1 MRYLITKL
9 VTGFILVFITTLTV
23 LYSEGW
29 RLNYNNPFANNE
41 PTDENDNETISKTG
55 MIAVRSIPDGAKVF
69 LTDKLITAT
78 DDTITTL
85 IPGKYILTVSKEG
98 YETWQ
103 KEVTVYSDLVT
114 DITAVLVLQSP
125 KLEPLTSLDVKTFAL
140 SNNQNNIIFTS
151 QNTTQ
156 PGLWMLPLNRTGL
169 NLFRNESL
177 ILYQDTNLYKP
188 SLAADLIWSIDD
200 ESIIVT
206 NTDSTYTDYQI
217 SNDRITTANPIK
229 SLDEFNATK
238 LEEWTD
244 NFLITKE
251 ATLIEQKAPES
262 ILEALK
268 TSMNEWAPD
277 NEKFF
282 IIKDNSLTVYN
293 SEEPLPVGEKR
304 VYTTVENFD
313 PETTKAYWYS
323 DSYHFILVE
332 KNETIPNYYT
342 ISLIRIDGTN
352 KTSVY
357 SGILASDKAYPS
369 PAGDKIIVLTSLKEN
384 TPTNIYS
391 IGLR

>member
-29 RLNYNNPFANNE
+29 RLNYGNPFAESGSINENNQ
-41 PTDENDNETISKTG
+41 ETISKTG

-69 LTDKLITAT
+69 LSDNLITAT

-98 YETWQ
+98 YETWR

-125 KLEPLTSLDVKTFAL
+125 KLEPLTSLDVKTFSL

-151 QNTTQ
+151 QNTAQ

-169 NLFRNESL
+169 NLFRNES
-177 ILYQDTNLYKP
+177 IVLYQDTALYKP
-188 SLAADLIWSIDD
+188 SLATDLSWSIDD
-200 ESIIVT
+200 ESIVVT
-206 NTDSTYTDYQI
+206 NIDSTYDDYQI
-217 SNDRITTANPIK
+217 SNNRITTVNSIK
-229 SLDEFNATK
+229 DLEAFNTNK

-244 NFLITKE
+244 NFLLAKE
-251 ATLIEQKAPES
+251 AILIEQKAPES
-262 ILEALK
+262 ILKALK
-268 TSMNEWAPD
+268 TSSNEWAPD

-282 IIKDNSLTVYN
+282 VIENNSLIVYN

-304 VYTTVENFD
+304 VYTTVENFN

-332 KNETIPNYYT
+332 KDEIIPNYYT